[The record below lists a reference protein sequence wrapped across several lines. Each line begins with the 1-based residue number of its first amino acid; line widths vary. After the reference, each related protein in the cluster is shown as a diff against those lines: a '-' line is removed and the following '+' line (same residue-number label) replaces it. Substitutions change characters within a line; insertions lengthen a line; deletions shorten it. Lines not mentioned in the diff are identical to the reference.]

1 MDLKDFTND
10 APGKTVRI
18 ILPEGPDWAF
28 VPDPLTAVNW
38 QFPVRLW
45 PLLGEVKLQLGVLE
59 GIGRNLPNPGILL
72 RPMENREALKSSEL
86 EGTYA
91 TAKEL
96 LLFDL
101 YAEEA
106 SEPER
111 RNDFREITNY
121 RRGLSHAQQ
130 SPLPISLRLIR
141 ELHQILMT
149 GVRGKDKTP
158 GEFRK
163 GQVAIGTNHRFIPPP
178 PDYLDTCLNEME
190 QSIHQTADGID
201 ALVKCFLIHYQ
212 FETIH
217 PFSDGNGR
225 VGRMLLSLML
235 QRACNL
241 TKPWVYLSEFFEK
254 RKPEYI
260 SKLYET
266 STQNRWDEW
275 VEFCLVGT
283 LEQVTKTLRGCE
295 RLREIR
301 ESMFQNV
308 TEKGGSTRLYQIIE
322 RLFHSPFVTIPDI
335 QKLNQTTYPT
345 AKSDLQK
352 LVDLNLLQE
361 LPNTQVKTFYAP
373 GIFSVAYEGF
383 ADTNP

>member
-1 MDLKDFTND
+1 MDQKIFSENS
-10 APGKTVRI
+10 PGRI
-18 ILPEGPDWAF
+18 VQINLPDGPDWAF
-28 VPDPLTAVNW
+28 VPDPLPAKNW

-45 PLLGEVKLQLGVLE
+45 PLLGEIKLQLGVLE

-72 RPMENREALKSSEL
+72 RPIENREALKSSEL

-101 YAEEA
+101 HNEESA
-106 SEPER
+106 QPER

-121 RRGLSHAQQ
+121 RRALHHAQQ

-141 ELHQILMT
+141 ELHQILLAD
-149 GVRGKDKTP
+149 VRGKEKTP

-163 GQVAIGTNHRFIPPP
+163 GQVAIGTNYRFIPPP
-178 PDYLDTCLNEME
+178 PESVAGCLHEME
-190 QSIHQTADGID
+190 QYIHRSDDAID
-201 ALVKCFLIHYQ
+201 PLIRCFLVHYQ

-241 TKPWVYLSEFFEK
+241 SKAWLYLSEFFEK

-260 SKLYET
+260 GNLFET
-266 STQNRWDEW
+266 SVNNRWDEW
-275 VEFCLVGT
+275 VEFCLLGT
-283 LEQVTKTLRGCE
+283 QEQVTKTLRSCE

-301 ESMFQNV
+301 ERMIQQV
-308 TEKGGSTRLYQIIE
+308 TDKGGSTRLYQILE
-322 RLFHSPFVTIPDI
+322 RLFHSPFVTIRDI
-335 QKLNQTTYPT
+335 QDLNKTTYPT
-345 AKSDLQK
+345 AKADAAKLIDLQ
-352 LVDLNLLQE
+352 LLEE
-361 LPNTQVKTFYAP
+361 LPNTQIKTFYAP
-373 GIFSVAYEGF
+373 GIFSAAYEGF
-383 ADTNP
+383 DEAR

>member
-1 MDLKDFTND
+1 MDQNAFTTD
-10 APGKTVRI
+10 SPGKTVRI
-18 ILPEGPDWAF
+18 ILPDGPDWAF
-28 VPDPLTAVNW
+28 VPDPLPSIKW

-45 PLLGEVKLQLGVLE
+45 PLLSEVKLQLGVLE

-101 YAEEA
+101 HDEEVA
-106 SEPER
+106 QPER

-121 RRGLSHAQQ
+121 RRALHHAQQ
-130 SPLPISLRLIR
+130 SPLPISLRMIR
-141 ELHQILMT
+141 ELHHILMT
-149 GVRGKDKTP
+149 GVRGNDKTP

-163 GQVAIGTNHRFIPPP
+163 GQVAIGTNHRFVPPP
-178 PDYLDTCLNEME
+178 PEHLGTCLNEME
-190 QSIHQTADGID
+190 QYIHRADEGID
-201 ALVKCFLIHYQ
+201 ALVRCFLVHYQ

-235 QRACNL
+235 QKACNL
-241 TKPWVYLSEFFEK
+241 SKPWLYLSEFFEK
-254 RKPEYI
+254 RKPDYI
-260 SKLYET
+260 SKLFET
-266 STQNRWDEW
+266 STQNRWDDW
-275 VEFCLVGT
+275 IEFCLQGT
-283 LEQVTKTLRGCE
+283 HEQVTKTLRGCD
-295 RLREIR
+295 RLREVR
-301 ESMFQNV
+301 ESMIQKV

-345 AKSDLQK
+345 AKSDLTK
-352 LVDLNLLQE
+352 LIDLKLLQE
-361 LPNTQVKTFYAP
+361 LPNVQVKTFYAP

-383 ADTNP
+383 PDTT